1 MNNSM
6 DNRTSWIDNLRS
18 FVTVL
23 VVAHHSSLAYTT
35 FAWFDK
41 VAYIRSTH
49 PVVDTARS
57 RGLDIFE
64 DFNDVFFMSLMFLIS
79 GIFVFRSLQ
88 QKGAGK
94 FVRDRF
100 YRLFIPFAIGVTVL
114 MLAAYYPAYYIAHG
128 KHDIPAYV
136 ADFFTVEAWPVG
148 PPWFIWV
155 LFAFNL
161 VAAGIFPLLRPMME
175 RGNSWLTGQQQHPG
189 GVVLCWWL
197 FTWILYVPMVLMT
210 DAGKWTGIGPFD
222 FQVSRVLLY
231 FGYFLLGMLI
241 GVRGLS
247 NSLFADTSAFV
258 QYWWCWLLAAL
269 GVYAALKCSE
279 APLVAMMAKHELS
292 DIQANLIYRSIWVL
306 SCTLS
311 GIAFLTTFKR
321 LLNYTG
327 SWWQSLSAN
336 AYGIYLVHYVFV
348 LWCQYALL
356 DLPLPAWPKFLITF
370 IVSWMLSW
378 GLTAIVRKN
387 HIIRKYL

>member
-1 MNNSM
+1 M

-49 PVVDTARS
+49 PVVDTSRS

-114 MLAAYYPAYYIAHG
+114 MLAAYYPPYYLAHG

-136 ADFFTVEAWPVG
+136 VDFFTVEAWPVG

-155 LFAFNL
+155 LFTFNL
-161 VAAGIFPLLRPMME
+161 VVAGIFPLLRSMME
-175 RGNSWLTGQQQHPG
+175 RGNSWLTGQQQRPG
-189 GVVLCWWL
+189 RVVLCWWL
-197 FTWILYVPMVLMT
+197 FTWILYVPIVLMI

-222 FQVSRVLLY
+222 FQVSRVFLY
-231 FGYFLLGMLI
+231 FGYFLLGILI
-241 GVRGLS
+241 GVRGLG

-258 QYWWCWLLAAL
+258 RYWWCWLLAAL
-269 GVYAALKCSE
+269 GVYTALKCSE
-279 APLVAMMAKHELS
+279 APLVAMMGKHELS
-292 DIQANLIYRSIWVL
+292 DIQANLVYRSIWVL
-306 SCTLS
+306 SCSLS
-311 GIAFLTTFKR
+311 SIAFLTTFKK
-321 LLNYTG
+321 LLNYTNA
-327 SWWQSLSAN
+327 WWQSLSAN

-356 DLPLPAWPKFLITF
+356 DLPLTAWPKFLITF
-370 IVSWMLSW
+370 IASWMLSW
-378 GLTAIVRKN
+378 SLTAIVRKN
-387 HIIRKYL
+387 NIIRKYL